1 MFLQLLALK
10 KNQIKKNYHF
20 IVCLG
25 IRHQKGVEVGLKK
38 SKLVFGEKKWSL
50 KNPWCASE
58 NPIRDCQAALVRQKE
73 YEMGPINTMLLSAW
87 Q

>member
-38 SKLVFGEKKWSL
+38 SKLMYLGRKSDHLRIHGVHLKIPLETVRLHWSDKKNMKWDQL
-50 KNPWCASE
+50 
-58 NPIRDCQAALVRQKE
+58 IRCC
-73 YEMGPINTMLLSAW
+73 
-87 Q
+87 